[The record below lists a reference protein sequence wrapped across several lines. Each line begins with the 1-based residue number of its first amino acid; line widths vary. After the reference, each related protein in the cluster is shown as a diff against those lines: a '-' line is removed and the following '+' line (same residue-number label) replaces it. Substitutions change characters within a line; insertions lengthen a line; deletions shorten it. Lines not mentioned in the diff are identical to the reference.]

1 MAEHDPAAP
10 MIAFVCTGNI
20 CRSPLAEALARHHA
34 GLAGLAAQVRFESF
48 GTHDY
53 HVGQGADP
61 RTVATARRFGI
72 DLSGHRARQVDAGH
86 CQRARRVFA
95 MDAGHHRHLHRLA
108 PSLRGRIE
116 PYLPW
121 LGLAGDDV
129 PDPYY
134 GDADGFVAVHR
145 LLDEASRRLVERL
158 PGLLSGADD

>member
-1 MAEHDPAAP
+1 MAGDSATPP
-10 MIAFVCTGNI
+10 TIAFVCTGNI

-34 GLAGLAAQVRFESF
+34 GQAGLDRRVRFESF

-61 RTVATARRFGI
+61 RTVATARGFGI

-86 CQRARRVFA
+86 CRRARLVFV
-95 MDAGHHRHLHRLA
+95 MDAGHHRHLQRLA
-108 PSLRGRIE
+108 PALEERIQ

-121 LGLAGDDV
+121 LGLDGGDV

-134 GDADGFVAVHR
+134 GDADGFVQVHR
-145 LLDEASRRLVERL
+145 LLDRAARALVARL
-158 PGLLSGADD
+158 PALLSDRDG

>member
-1 MAEHDPAAP
+1 MAEQDPVAP
-10 MIAFVCTGNI
+10 TIAFVCTGNI

-34 GLAGLAAQVRFESF
+34 RRAGLDGRVRFESF

-86 CQRARRVFA
+86 CERALLVFA

-108 PSLRGRIE
+108 PALGGRIE

-134 GDADGFVAVHR
+134 GDADGFVQVHR
-145 LLDEASRRLVERL
+145 LLDEAAQRLVERL
-158 PGLLSGADD
+158 PALLSSRDV

>member
-1 MAEHDPAAP
+1 MAGASDRVP

-34 GLAGLAAQVRFESF
+34 ARGGLDGRVRFESF

-61 RTVATARRFGI
+61 RTVATARAFGI
-72 DLSGHRARQVDAGH
+72 DLSGHRARQVDPGH
-86 CQRARRVFA
+86 CRRARLLFA

-108 PSLRGRIE
+108 PALGDRIE
-116 PYLPW
+116 PFLPW
-121 LGLAGDDV
+121 LGLPGVDV

-134 GDADGFVAVHR
+134 GDAEGFVQVHR
-145 LLDEASRRLVERL
+145 LLDEAARALVDRL
-158 PGLLSGADD
+158 PGLLAAADG